1 MNTIVLGLGNRILS
15 DDGVGPRVA
24 SALGDL
30 SGKDGIS
37 VEEANAGG
45 LGLLELLTGH
55 DRAIIIDAMPSAEGE
70 AGRIRRFD
78 IKELAVP
85 RHAGTAH
92 DFDLVTAL
100 GLGRRLGMALP
111 RQIEI
116 FAVGVNDV
124 ATLSEE
130 CTPEVEK
137 AALICAGMIRR
148 ELAGRRFDA

>member
-24 SALGDL
+24 SELEDL

-37 VEEANAGG
+37 VGEANTGG

-55 DRAIIIDAMPSAEGE
+55 ERAIIIDAMPSAQGE

-78 IKELAVP
+78 IEELAMP
-85 RHAGTAH
+85 CHAGTAH
-92 DFDLVTAL
+92 DFDLVAAL
-100 GLGRRLGMALP
+100 RLGRQLGMALP

-116 FAVGVNDV
+116 FAIGANDV
-124 ATLSEE
+124 TTLIEE

-137 AALICAGMIRR
+137 AVLICARMIRQ
-148 ELAGRRFDA
+148 EIAGRGLGA